1 MLNIAVFCRAGGDKM
16 RNKASEQGE
25 LTYLRVHRKVSTFTN
40 KTIIVTSQETTVVLQ
55 NHMKEAGAQSQ
66 YGRQEESG

>member
-1 MLNIAVFCRAGGDKM
+1 M
-16 RNKASEQGE
+16 RNKTREQGK
-25 LTYLRVHRKVSTFTN
+25 LTYLRVHHKVSTFTN

-55 NHMKEAGAQSQ
+55 SHMKEAGAQLR